1 MSASESSTRRTAY
14 KCVRPHCKPGRKP
27 CKRFSTFK
35 AGHPKECDALEHH
48 HQDEFCFF
56 LDEHGKFTDN
66 AITDSSQRSDKFDRT
81 GVVRPAPLLRRLPC
95 TTLRHLWPPAC
106 HADALWLVLLQH
118 ARSGPRK
125 RKRTAIESQLAAQFG
140 AGLSRYLVGK
150 MSWSEARLQVAQL
163 LRQLKDMRNRVLDY
177 AELAEQLCCACG
189 HHLALHG
196 WQVIPPAS
204 ACLTVRLP
212 LGQRCHVSRASDER
226 MDERC
231 RWRTARSRQAIW
243 SAALASLRAPAW
255 STSGSALTRRS
266 SG

>member
-1 MSASESSTRRTAY
+1 MPSRTRRSVQT
-14 KCVRPHCKPGRKP
+14 
-27 CKRFSTFK
+27 
-35 AGHPKECDALEHH
+35 
-48 HQDEFCFF
+48 
-56 LDEHGKFTDN
+56 
-66 AITDSSQRSDKFDRT
+66 SSIVLAWYVLPPSSAVF
-81 GVVRPAPLLRRLPC
+81 PAPLC
-95 TTLRHLWPPAC
+95 GTFEPPAC

-125 RKRTAIESQLAAQFG
+125 RKRTAIEAQLAAQFG

-150 MSWSEARLQVAQL
+150 MSWWEARLQVAQL

-231 RWRTARSRQAIW
+231 RGGQLGAARQSGLPRLQGCEGRPGARQA
-243 SAALASLRAPAW
+243 LL
-255 STSGSALTRRS
+255 
-266 SG
+266 